1 MHALAVP
8 LVLPSHPQYVTFI
21 GRFRQLAGRQV
32 PVVPRQPDVPYS
44 QKSSGEPQSAVFTQ
58 DEPEAPTPL
67 GTLGD
72 FADAAVTR
80 VVARMNGSARF
91 IPSVRA
97 SVVEDLAISTR
108 CSIPAL
114 LTVGDSVEHLVPAG
128 VFAFAGRSVGR
139 RRRRDQRLLDRS
151 RRDRKK
157 LTPSELHLLACPRW
171 EQRERLPRPP
181 IVGAWS
187 CCCPAPCTTTR
198 WRRLAAH
205 HHDVGVRNFAT
216 TPA

>member
-80 VVARMNGSARF
+80 AVARMNGSATF

-114 LTVGDSVEHLVPAG
+114 LAVGDSLEHLVPAG

-139 RRRRDQRLLDRS
+139 RRRR
-151 RRDRKK
+151 
-157 LTPSELHLLACPRW
+157 
-171 EQRERLPRPP
+171 EQRERLPASSHRRSVVLLTPRALHDHEVATPWQLITRTSACETSRRRPHDP
-181 IVGAWS
+181 RAT
-187 CCCPAPCTTTR
+187 APSACGHSTR
-198 WRRLAAH
+198 RR
-205 HHDVGVRNFAT
+205 R
-216 TPA
+216 